1 MNYQQSLNLNLDQS
15 TSFTINSTCSLVS
28 LIGILITMCSRWF
41 TYMLKLSM
49 SLIALPLSH
58 PSMIA
63 GLHWYSKAN
72 IHMKTSQLYDTPSR
86 IWLMLA
92 MVCTSYLSLLIVM
105 ITSLFWPMNIL
116 NTSIHIDYS
125 ELSHP
130 MLNLSVCPSAMPAE
144 IETLRILL
152 LFWK

>member
-58 PSMIA
+58 ASDCWSP
-63 GLHWYSKAN
+63 L
-72 IHMKTSQLYDTPSR
+72 
-86 IWLMLA
+86 
-92 MVCTSYLSLLIVM
+92 V
-105 ITSLFWPMNIL
+105 F
-116 NTSIHIDYS
+116 
-125 ELSHP
+125 
-130 MLNLSVCPSAMPAE
+130 
-144 IETLRILL
+144 
-152 LFWK
+152 